1 MTRPFPTRRSSDLV
15 LNTRDEGKGVV
26 ACCHEEVGD
35 LASTVKVL
43 PRDAPCTGFPCRA
56 IEHDD
61 WGARLPAFLCK
72 TRRQDC
78 RRHDQHVDIVLEHL
92 LDRRIDF
99 AGDVGREQKDA
110 IVDRMKLGRSEEH
123 TSELQS
129 LMRISYAVFCLN
141 KKHIKTD

>member
-1 MTRPFPTRRSSDLV
+1 MRISDWGSDVCSSD
-15 LNTRDEGKGVV
+15 LNTRDEGKVVV

-92 LDRRIDF
+92 LDRR
-99 AGDVGREQKDA
+99 
-110 IVDRMKLGRSEEH
+110 RSEEH

-129 LMRISYAVFCLN
+129 LMRISYAV
-141 KKHIKTD
+141 

>member
-1 MTRPFPTRRSSDLV
+1 MRISDWGSDVCSSD
-15 LNTRDEGKGVV
+15 LNTRDEGKVVV

-78 RRHDQHVDIVLEHL
+78 RRHDQHVDI
-92 LDRRIDF
+92 
-99 AGDVGREQKDA
+99 
-110 IVDRMKLGRSEEH
+110 RSEEH

-129 LMRISYAVFCLN
+129 LMRNSYAVFCL
-141 KKHIKTD
+141 KKKK